1 MIIRTTAPN
10 RGRAIVALMLL
21 PVMALGGCGFYKNWQ
36 VGKKNQEVE
45 TLLANVQSQQADRY
59 LPDDYQKARQALDDS
74 RAAAEAGN
82 YDEALGRSDEAKASL
97 EQIDARLPQVRAD
110 VQAKQGQLTEIQT
123 RLSDSLNKIR
133 SYAPEEATLI
143 ESASRAVASA
153 STMLQAPK
161 QVAQGEQGY
170 DVILETAKA
179 ALDEATA
186 GLARIEKDKAEKGI
200 AALEDAWRQAQGIEV
215 LKYSPESVRI
225 PQAIEMGK
233 ALIASA
239 SYRAVLDSVP
249 MVQGELQRFSVKA
262 REARAKARIEHAQRL
277 IDLASGEPGASEE
290 KINAAKTALD
300 EAIAQSREAK
310 FDEAFASAETA
321 LNTARSEVKALEDDI
336 LQQITDL
343 SARIEES
350 RKWETD
356 KIAEAKF
363 TQAVSDRDKAQELAR
378 EILFTD
384 SQNAIDSGSGAI
396 EEGISEARTVKLAVR
411 IREDE
416 TSLQATEERGTYLY
430 LKEDYQAIQG
440 LIENATSQVDSASYD
455 EAEATLTKAEQM
467 ITGLE
472 TGLRTL
478 AQQRVSEVEAALK
491 EAKDAGAEKNAP
503 ELLEDASTALADAL
517 GSAAKAEWKE
527 TIEAC
532 EGALTKSKEAA
543 QHSYKILS
551 DDLLP
556 VAEKEIENAKT
567 AGAASYAAE
576 IYNQA
581 LDALDQ
587 SRKAYQ
593 ATNYK
598 EALQKVTQ
606 SRDDAVLARRH
617 LVERAQ
623 AAVNSAIEAKAQEY
637 DTDTIAAALVDLA
650 DGKSLMEQG
659 QFESSREKAI
669 SAEQKAQTAEVKTWN
684 SRAQAAIAHLKERV
698 DSAEAHQAPTFA
710 VEEFRKVSAS
720 LAGAEGLFGSQKF
733 EEAYQQADGGE
744 ADADKVFAKLE
755 EQAAKVRGEYDSHVN
770 KLKTFVQDEF
780 GVGLHSEATLRLGA
794 IDEAIMRKD
803 WGSAFTLYREGTQ
816 TVEKAIVATKIHNIN
831 TQKARLEQQIAV
843 AEQQGLFRLTKLSGE
858 QLRGELA
865 KVVFDPALDRLKPE
879 VDYYHEGVRALAKVE
894 ADLGRIR
901 EMAVTEADTKIT
913 KIRTDIDNAREI
925 GARDMPGGAFDGAI
939 DRYERAR
946 DMVVL
951 LRNPIDGTPPTDF
964 NQLAQQITAAESE
977 ATQLNQMAL
986 SQRNTTDYLR
996 DLIVWTYDMTKVLD
1010 QWYPVE
1016 AMGHQLIIQADLTSE
1031 MYSYRIAQ
1039 MDITPRKFLS
1049 EAESLYDRVKVV
1061 SPPPSM
1067 SALHELA
1074 LGSFATFVKAAD
1086 GFYRFGLFTRYP
1098 KRMRERY
1105 LIDAFAL
1112 LERLH
1117 AMNETMI
1124 TLILKQVRVYGLTD
1138 FERDLSNELSA
1149 FSTYL
1154 RRDKTAG

>member
-1 MIIRTTAPN
+1 MIIRMNAPN
-10 RGRAIVALMLL
+10 RGRAMVALMLL
-21 PVMALGGCGFYKNWQ
+21 PVLALGGCGFYKNWQ

-59 LPDDYQKARQALDDS
+59 LPDDFDKARRALEDS
-74 RAAAEAGN
+74 RAAAEASN
-82 YDEALGRSDEAKASL
+82 YEEAFGRSDEAKALL

-110 VQAKQGQLTEIQT
+110 VQAKQSQLTDIQVHLT
-123 RLSDSLNKIR
+123 EALGKIR

-153 STMLQAPK
+153 SELLQAPK
-161 QVAQGEQGY
+161 QVAQGDQGY
-170 DVILETAKA
+170 DAILEKAKA
-179 ALDEATA
+179 ALSEATA

-215 LKYSPESVRI
+215 PKYAPESVKI
-225 PQAIEMGK
+225 PQAIDVGK

-239 SYRAVLDSVP
+239 SYQTVLNQVP
-249 MVQGELQRFSVKA
+249 MVQAELQRFTVRA

-277 IDLASGEPGASEE
+277 IDLASEEPDASEE
-290 KINAAKTALD
+290 KINEAKTALD
-300 EAIAQSREAK
+300 EAIAQSRDAK
-310 FDEAFASAETA
+310 FDEAFASAEKA
-321 LNTARSEVKALEDDI
+321 LNTARSEVKALEDEI
-336 LQQITDL
+336 LQNIADL

-350 RKWETD
+350 HKWETER
-356 KIAEAKF
+356 ISEAKF
-363 TQAVSDRDKAQELAR
+363 TQAVADRDKAQDLAR
-378 EILFTD
+378 EILFNEAR
-384 SQNAIDSGSGAI
+384 NAIESGSDAI
-396 EEGISEARTVKLAVR
+396 EEAIGEARTVKLAVR

-440 LIENATSQVDSASYD
+440 LIENATAQVDTASYD
-455 EAEATLTKAEQM
+455 EAEATLAKAEQM
-467 ITGLE
+467 ILGLE

-478 AQQRVSEVEAALK
+478 AQQRVSEVEAVLK

-517 GSAAKAEWKE
+517 ASAAKAEWKE

-532 EGALTKSKEAA
+532 EGALTKSREAA
-543 QHSYKILS
+543 QQSYKIVS
-551 DDLLP
+551 EELLP

-576 IYNQA
+576 VYNRA

-593 ATNYK
+593 AAQFK

-606 SRDDAVLARRH
+606 SRDEAVLARRH

-650 DGKSLMEQG
+650 DAKSLMEQG
-659 QFESSREKAI
+659 QFESSREKAL
-669 SAEQKAQTAEVKTWN
+669 SAEQKAQSAEVKTWN
-684 SRAQAAIAHLKERV
+684 LRAQAAIAHLKERV
-698 DSAEAHQAPTFA
+698 DSAEAHQAPA
-710 VEEFRKVSAS
+710 YAGEEFRKVSTA
-720 LAGAEGLFGSQKF
+720 LLGAEGLFGSQKF
-733 EEAYQQADGGE
+733 EEAYRQADSGE

-755 EQAAKVRGEYDSHVN
+755 EQAGKVRGEYDALVN
-770 KLKTFVQDEF
+770 KLKTFVQDPF
-780 GVGLHSEATLRLGA
+780 GVGLHSEATMRLGA
-794 IDEAIMRKD
+794 IDQAIARKD
-803 WGSAFTLYREGTQ
+803 WGGVFSLYREGTQ
-816 TVEKAIVATKIHNIN
+816 TVDKAIVATKIHNIN
-831 TQKARLEQQIAV
+831 TQKAKLEQLIAV
-843 AEQQGLFRLTKLSGE
+843 NEQQGLFKLTKISAE
-858 QLRGELA
+858 QMRGELA

-879 VDYYHEGVRALAKVE
+879 VDYYREGVRALAKVE
-894 ADLGRIR
+894 SDLGRIR
-901 EMAVTEADTKIT
+901 EMAVTEADSRIT
-913 KIRTDIDNAREI
+913 RIRTDIDNAREI

-939 DRYERAR
+939 DSYEKAR

-951 LRNPIDGTPPTDF
+951 LRNPIDGVPPTDF
-964 NQLAQQITAAESE
+964 NQLAQQIAAAESE
-977 ATQLNQMAL
+977 ATKLNQMAL
-986 SQRNTTDYLR
+986 AQRSTTDYLR
-996 DLIVWTYDMTKVLD
+996 DLIVWTYDMTKFLD

-1016 AMGHQLIIQADLTSE
+1016 ALGYQMIIQADLTSD

-1039 MDITPRKFLS
+1039 MEITPRKFLS

-1061 SPPPSM
+1061 SPPPAM
-1067 SALHELA
+1067 SALHEVA
-1074 LGSFATFVKAAD
+1074 LECFATFVKSAD
-1086 GFYRFGLFTRYP
+1086 GFYRYGLFTRYP

-1105 LIDAFAL
+1105 LIDAYTS

-1124 TLILKQVRVYGLTD
+1124 TMILKQVRVYGLTD

-1154 RRDKTAG
+1154 RRDRTAG